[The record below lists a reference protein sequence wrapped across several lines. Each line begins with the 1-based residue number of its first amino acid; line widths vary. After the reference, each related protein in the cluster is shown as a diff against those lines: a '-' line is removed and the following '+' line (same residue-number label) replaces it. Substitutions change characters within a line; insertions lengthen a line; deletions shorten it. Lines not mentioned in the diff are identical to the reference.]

1 MTEVLVFK
9 FPDLKSENRT
19 TIERKYCELLHDY
32 REGVEFEPEVLDWFD
47 SANSFLSTMESK

>member
-19 TIERKYCELLHDY
+19 IIERKYCEVLHDY
-32 REGVEFEPEVLDWFD
+32 REGVILEPEVLDWFD
-47 SANSFLSTMESK
+47 SANSFLATMESK